1 MGDKQEMFWRMYG
14 YTSKRHETRPGTRR
28 GLALLALYMLQCGMT
43 RPGERV
49 GVDIVNE
56 TQAD

>member
-1 MGDKQEMFWRMYG
+1 MLRDETG
-14 YTSKRHETRPGTRR
+14 HEK

-43 RPGERV
+43 RPRERV

-56 TQAD
+56 TQAELIEMKRDVH